1 MPNRG
6 SDIFNLHAS
15 LGHNFVFKD
24 YGDSGLVLSI
34 SVLASLVFLPSLSF
48 SLNMYPDTKEVGGA
62 CRYIHVLQQATYPSF
77 AFLIFLFSFC
87 PLNMGVIF

>member
-6 SDIFNLHAS
+6 SDIFNLHAW

-34 SVLASLVFLPSLSF
+34 SVLASLVFLPSLGF
-48 SLNMYPDTKEVGGA
+48 SLNMYPDLKK
-62 CRYIHVLQQATYPSF
+62 
-77 AFLIFLFSFC
+77 
-87 PLNMGVIF
+87 